1 MNIDELEK
9 IEIVGGDSFSCC
21 QNRANIKI
29 KDSAKLKKF
38 LRGVLTL
45 NREIEEQDAA
55 FEKERELAEE
65 AEQRKVLKSQSRN
78 EIFGGGIR
86 EIASGFGTSTVI
98 VSPIKER
105 KEVFDDG
112 LTEEEKNLQYKRE
125 FNSLRQKAW
134 YEDLS
139 VCGILDTNKY
149 KANVDE
155 LTKGFY
161 RKFSIAVGGENVDEL
176 SSTPSSG
183 LSIASKL
190 DELID
195 KILSDNF
202 GKPKKVEKTK
212 DKSKEKKMAKPP
224 KVNYTKPSGKPF
236 TPEYIDEAAIWGNA
250 LDAEKTKIPTAFDA
264 DKAEIAPAESKN
276 IIDET
281 VQAAEEMTK
290 DMPSVTVSKPI
301 KPKRPQRFNYTRPSG
316 KPFVAK
322 PIDEAAIWGNALG
335 FAEFNIPSSF
345 AEDRVV
351 IKEPIV
357 TETLAPIPN
366 VETIENAEIPNVEPT
381 QKSTTQ
387 KPKRKRKKKTEQ
399 TAPILNDAAE
409 LSVSDIGNNL
419 ENAKDTTENDA
430 PEKDVSSEAKPLE
443 NSLSEG
449 VLLGQDVK
457 VQIDKKPANKKPRK
471 KVSKKRK
478 SEIVHLTYEEAARRY
493 TLPKGKSQNF
503 DVDENAIWGEQRLNR
518 GYDLNSV
525 LGGSFKADSIVLPP
539 DKDDK
544 PDNPNKE

>member
-21 QNRANIKI
+21 QNRANIRI
-29 KDSAKLKKF
+29 KDTAKLKKF

-45 NREIEEQDAA
+45 NREIEEQEAV
-55 FEKERELAEE
+55 FEKERELTEE
-65 AEQRKVLKSQSRN
+65 AEQRKILKSQSRN
-78 EIFGGGIR
+78 EIFGDGIR

-98 VSPIKER
+98 VTPIKER
-105 KEVFDDG
+105 KEIFEDG
-112 LTEEEKNLQYKRE
+112 LTDEERTVQFKRE

-139 VCGILDTNKY
+139 VCGVVDTNKY
-149 KANVDE
+149 KSNVDE

-161 RKFSIAVGGENVDEL
+161 KKFNIALGGENVDEL

-202 GKPKKVEKTK
+202 GKPKKVEKVK
-212 DKSKEKKMAKPP
+212 DKPKEKKAQKPL
-224 KVNYTKPSGKPF
+224 KVKYTKPSGKPF
-236 TPEYIDEAAIWGNA
+236 THEYIDEAAIWGNA
-250 LDAEKTKIPTAFDA
+250 LEVGETKIPTAFRA
-264 DKAEIAPAESKN
+264 DKAEIAPAEPKN
-276 IIDET
+276 IIDEK
-281 VQAAEEMTK
+281 VQVMQGIAK
-290 DMPSVTVSKPI
+290 DIPSLTVSKPI

-335 FAEFNIPSSF
+335 LSEFNIPSSF
-345 AEDRVV
+345 EEDRVV
-351 IKEPIV
+351 IDEPIV
-357 TETLAPIPN
+357 TETLAPMPN

-387 KPKRKRKKKTEQ
+387 KPKRKRKKKTEH
-399 TAPILNDAAE
+399 TAPILNADADFG
-409 LSVSDIGNNL
+409 VGYVGNNL
-419 ENAKDTTENDA
+419 ENAKEATENGA
-430 PEKDVSSEAKPLE
+430 SENVVSSETKPFE

-449 VLLGQDVK
+449 VLLEQDVK
-457 VQIDKKPANKKPRK
+457 EQIDKKHVNKKPRK

-539 DKDDK
+539 DKEDE
-544 PDNPNKE
+544 PNNTNKK

>member
-21 QNRANIKI
+21 QNRANIRI
-29 KDSAKLKKF
+29 KDTAKLKKF

-45 NREIEEQDAA
+45 NREIEEQEAV
-55 FEKERELAEE
+55 FEKERELTEE
-65 AEQRKVLKSQSRN
+65 AEQRKILKSQSRN
-78 EIFGGGIR
+78 EIFGDGIR

-98 VSPIKER
+98 VTPIKER
-105 KEVFDDG
+105 KEIFEDG
-112 LTEEEKNLQYKRE
+112 LTDEERTVQFKRE

-139 VCGILDTNKY
+139 VCGIVDTNKY
-149 KANVDE
+149 KSNVDE

-161 RKFSIAVGGENVDEL
+161 KKFNIALGGENVDEL

-202 GKPKKVEKTK
+202 GKPKKVEKVK
-212 DKSKEKKMAKPP
+212 DKPKEKKAQKPL
-224 KVNYTKPSGKPF
+224 KVKYTKPSGKPF

-250 LDAEKTKIPTAFDA
+250 LEVGETKIPTAFRA
-264 DKAEIAPAESKN
+264 DKAEIAPAEPKN
-276 IIDET
+276 IIDEK
-281 VQAAEEMTK
+281 VQVMQGIAK
-290 DMPSVTVSKPI
+290 DIPSLTVSKPI

-335 FAEFNIPSSF
+335 LSEFNIPSSF
-345 AEDRVV
+345 EEDRVV
-351 IKEPIV
+351 IDEPIV
-357 TETLAPIPN
+357 TETLAPMPN

-387 KPKRKRKKKTEQ
+387 KPKRKRKKKTER
-399 TAPILNDAAE
+399 TAPILNTDADFG
-409 LSVSDIGNNL
+409 VSYVGNNL
-419 ENAKDTTENDA
+419 ENAKEATENGA
-430 PEKDVSSEAKPLE
+430 SENDVSNETKPFE

-449 VLLGQDVK
+449 VLLEQDVK
-457 VQIDKKPANKKPRK
+457 EQIDKKLAKKKPRK

-525 LGGSFKADSIVLPP
+525 LGGSFKADSIVLLP
-539 DKDDK
+539 DKEDE
-544 PDNPNKE
+544 PNNTNKK

>member
-21 QNRANIKI
+21 QNRANIRI
-29 KDSAKLKKF
+29 KDTAKLKKF

-45 NREIEEQDAA
+45 NREIEEQEAV
-55 FEKERELAEE
+55 FEKERELTEE
-65 AEQRKVLKSQSRN
+65 AEQRKILKSQSRN
-78 EIFGGGIR
+78 EIFGDGIR

-98 VSPIKER
+98 VTPIKER
-105 KEVFDDG
+105 KEIFEDG
-112 LTEEEKNLQYKRE
+112 LTDEERTVQFKRE

-139 VCGILDTNKY
+139 VCGIVDTNKY
-149 KANVDE
+149 KSNVDE

-161 RKFSIAVGGENVDEL
+161 KKFNIALGGENVDEL

-202 GKPKKVEKTK
+202 GKPKKVEKVK
-212 DKSKEKKMAKPP
+212 DKPKEKKAQKPL
-224 KVNYTKPSGKPF
+224 KVKYTKPSGKPF

-250 LDAEKTKIPTAFDA
+250 LEVGETKIPTAFRA
-264 DKAEIAPAESKN
+264 DKAEIAPAEPKN
-276 IIDET
+276 IIDEK
-281 VQAAEEMTK
+281 VQVMQGIAK
-290 DMPSVTVSKPI
+290 DIPSLTVSKPI

-335 FAEFNIPSSF
+335 LSEFNIPSSF

-351 IKEPIV
+351 IDEPIV
-357 TETLAPIPN
+357 TETLAPMPN

-387 KPKRKRKKKTEQ
+387 KPKRKRKKKTER
-399 TAPILNDAAE
+399 TAPILNADADFG
-409 LSVSDIGNNL
+409 VSYIGNNL
-419 ENAKDTTENDA
+419 ENAKEATENGA
-430 PEKDVSSEAKPLE
+430 SENNVSSETKPFE
-443 NSLSEG
+443 NSLPEG
-449 VLLGQDVK
+449 VLLEQDVK
-457 VQIDKKPANKKPRK
+457 EQIDKKPVNKKPRK

-503 DVDENAIWGEQRLNR
+503 DLDENAIWGEQRLNR

-539 DKDDK
+539 DKEDE
-544 PDNPNKE
+544 PNNTNKK

>member
-29 KDSAKLKKF
+29 KDTAKLKKF

-45 NREIEEQDAA
+45 NREIEEQEAD
-55 FEKERELAEE
+55 FEKERELTEE
-65 AEQRKVLKSQSRN
+65 AEQRKILKSQSRN

-98 VSPIKER
+98 VTPIKER

-112 LTEEEKNLQYKRE
+112 LTEEEKNLQFKRE

-139 VCGILDTNKY
+139 VCGIVDTNKY
-149 KANVDE
+149 KSNVDE

-161 RKFSIAVGGENVDEL
+161 KKFNIALGGENVDEL
-176 SSTPSSG
+176 SSTPSNG
-183 LSIASKL
+183 ISIESKL

-202 GKPKKVEKTK
+202 GKPKKVEKVK
-212 DKSKEKKMAKPP
+212 DKPKEKKAQKPP

-250 LDAEKTKIPTAFDA
+250 LEVEETKIPMAFRA
-264 DKAEIAPAESKN
+264 DKAEIAPAEPKN
-276 IIDET
+276 IIDEK
-281 VQAAEEMTK
+281 VQVTQGIAK
-290 DMPSVTVSKPI
+290 DIPSLTVSKPI

-335 FAEFNIPSSF
+335 LSEFNIPSSF

-351 IKEPIV
+351 IDEPIV
-357 TETLAPIPN
+357 TETLAPMPN

-381 QKSTTQ
+381 QKSATQ
-387 KPKRKRKKKTEQ
+387 KPKRKRKKKTEH
-399 TAPILNDAAE
+399 TAPILNSDADFGD
-409 LSVSDIGNNL
+409 SYIGNNL
-419 ENAKDTTENDA
+419 ENAKEATENVA
-430 PEKDVSSEAKPLE
+430 SENVVSSETKPFE

-449 VLLGQDVK
+449 VLLEQDVK
-457 VQIDKKPANKKPRK
+457 EQIDKKPANKKPRK

-503 DVDENAIWGEQRLNR
+503 DVDENAIWGEQKLNR

>member
-21 QNRANIKI
+21 QNRANIRI
-29 KDSAKLKKF
+29 KDTAKLKKF

-55 FEKERELAEE
+55 FEKERELTEE
-65 AEQRKVLKSQSRN
+65 AEQRKILKSQSRN
-78 EIFGGGIR
+78 EIFGDGIR

-98 VSPIKER
+98 VTPIKER
-105 KEVFDDG
+105 KEIFEDG
-112 LTEEEKNLQYKRE
+112 LTDEERTVQFKRE

-139 VCGILDTNKY
+139 VCGIVDTNKY
-149 KANVDE
+149 KSNVDE

-161 RKFSIAVGGENVDEL
+161 KKFNIALGGENVDEL
-176 SSTPSSG
+176 SSTPSNG
-183 LSIASKL
+183 ISIESKL

-202 GKPKKVEKTK
+202 GKPKKAAKTK

-250 LDAEKTKIPTAFDA
+250 LEVEETKIPTAFRA
-264 DKAEIAPAESKN
+264 DRAEIAPAEPKN
-276 IIDET
+276 IIDEK
-281 VQAAEEMTK
+281 VQVTQGIAK
-290 DMPSVTVSKPI
+290 DIPSLTVSKPI

-335 FAEFNIPSSF
+335 LSEFNIPSSF
-345 AEDRVV
+345 TEDRVV
-351 IKEPIV
+351 IDEPVV
-357 TETLAPIPN
+357 TETLAPMPN

-387 KPKRKRKKKTEQ
+387 KPKRKRKKKTEH
-399 TAPILNDAAE
+399 TAPILNADADFG
-409 LSVSDIGNNL
+409 VSYIGNNL
-419 ENAKDTTENDA
+419 ENAKEVTENGA
-430 PEKDVSSEAKPLE
+430 SENDVSSETKPFK

-449 VLLGQDVK
+449 VLLEQDVK
-457 VQIDKKPANKKPRK
+457 EQIDKKPANKKHRK

-539 DKDDK
+539 DKEDE
-544 PDNPNKE
+544 PNNTNKK

>member
-21 QNRANIKI
+21 QNRANIRI
-29 KDSAKLKKF
+29 KDTAKLKKF

-45 NREIEEQDAA
+45 NREIEEQEAV
-55 FEKERELAEE
+55 FEKERELTEE
-65 AEQRKVLKSQSRN
+65 AEQRKILKSQSRN
-78 EIFGGGIR
+78 EIFGDGIR

-98 VSPIKER
+98 VTPIKER
-105 KEVFDDG
+105 KEIFEDG
-112 LTEEEKNLQYKRE
+112 LTDEERTVQFKRE

-139 VCGILDTNKY
+139 VCGVVDTNKY
-149 KANVDE
+149 KSNVDE

-161 RKFSIAVGGENVDEL
+161 KKFNIALGGENVDEL

-202 GKPKKVEKTK
+202 GKPKKVEKVK
-212 DKSKEKKMAKPP
+212 DKPKEKKAQKPL
-224 KVNYTKPSGKPF
+224 KVKYTKPSGKPF

-250 LDAEKTKIPTAFDA
+250 LEVGETKIPTAFRA
-264 DKAEIAPAESKN
+264 DKAEIAPAEPKN
-276 IIDET
+276 IIDEK
-281 VQAAEEMTK
+281 VQVMQGIAK
-290 DMPSVTVSKPI
+290 DIPSLTVSKPI

-335 FAEFNIPSSF
+335 LSEFNIPSSF
-345 AEDRVV
+345 EEDRVV
-351 IKEPIV
+351 IDEPIV
-357 TETLAPIPN
+357 TETLAPMPN

-387 KPKRKRKKKTEQ
+387 KPKRKRKKKTEH
-399 TAPILNDAAE
+399 TAPILNADADFG
-409 LSVSDIGNNL
+409 VGYVGNNL
-419 ENAKDTTENDA
+419 ENAKEATENGA
-430 PEKDVSSEAKPLE
+430 SENVVSSETKPFE

-449 VLLGQDVK
+449 VLLEQDVK
-457 VQIDKKPANKKPRK
+457 EQIDKKPVNKKPRK

-539 DKDDK
+539 DKEDE
-544 PDNPNKE
+544 PNNTNKK

>member
-29 KDSAKLKKF
+29 KDIAKLKKF

-45 NREIEEQDAA
+45 NREIEEQEAG
-55 FEKERELAEE
+55 FEKERELTEE
-65 AEQRKVLKSQSRN
+65 AEQRKILKSQSRN

-98 VSPIKER
+98 VTPIKER
-105 KEVFDDG
+105 KEIFEDG
-112 LTEEEKNLQYKRE
+112 LTDEERTVQFKRE

-139 VCGILDTNKY
+139 VCDIVDTNKY
-149 KANVDE
+149 KSNVDE

-161 RKFSIAVGGENVDEL
+161 KKFNIALGGENVDEL
-176 SSTPSSG
+176 SSTPSNG
-183 LSIASKL
+183 ISIESKL
-190 DELID
+190 NELIE

-202 GKPKKVEKTK
+202 GKPKKAEKTK

-250 LDAEKTKIPTAFDA
+250 LGL
-264 DKAEIAPAESKN
+264 S
-276 IIDET
+276 
-281 VQAAEEMTK
+281 
-290 DMPSVTVSKPI
+290 
-301 KPKRPQRFNYTRPSG
+301 
-316 KPFVAK
+316 
-322 PIDEAAIWGNALG
+322 
-335 FAEFNIPSSF
+335 EFNIPSSF

-351 IKEPIV
+351 IDEPIV
-357 TETLAPIPN
+357 TETAPMPN

-387 KPKRKRKKKTEQ
+387 KPKRKRKKKTEH
-399 TAPILNDAAE
+399 TAPILNADDDFG
-409 LSVSDIGNNL
+409 VSYIGNNL
-419 ENAKDTTENDA
+419 ENAKEATENGA
-430 PEKDVSSEAKPLE
+430 SENVVSSETKPFE

-449 VLLGQDVK
+449 VLLEQDVK
-457 VQIDKKPANKKPRK
+457 EQIDKKPVNKKPRK

-525 LGGSFKADSIVLPP
+525 LGGSFKADSIVLLP
-539 DKDDK
+539 DKEDE
-544 PDNPNKE
+544 PNNTNKK

>member
-29 KDSAKLKKF
+29 KDTAKLKKF

-45 NREIEEQDAA
+45 NREIEEQEAA
-55 FEKERELAEE
+55 FEKERELTEE
-65 AEQRKVLKSQSRN
+65 AEQRKILKSQSRN

-86 EIASGFGTSTVI
+86 EIASGFGTSTII
-98 VSPIKER
+98 VTPIKER
-105 KEVFDDG
+105 KEIFEDG
-112 LTEEEKNLQYKRE
+112 LTDEERTVQFKRE

-139 VCGILDTNKY
+139 VCGIVDTNKY
-149 KANVDE
+149 KSNVDE

-161 RKFSIAVGGENVDEL
+161 KKFNIALGGENVDEL

-202 GKPKKVEKTK
+202 GKPKKVEKVK
-212 DKSKEKKMAKPP
+212 DKPKEKKAQKPL
-224 KVNYTKPSGKPF
+224 KVKYTKPSGKPF

-250 LDAEKTKIPTAFDA
+250 LEVGETKIPTAFRA
-264 DKAEIAPAESKN
+264 DKAEITPAEPKN
-276 IIDET
+276 IIDEK
-281 VQAAEEMTK
+281 VQVTQGIAK
-290 DMPSVTVSKPI
+290 DIPSLTVSKPI

-335 FAEFNIPSSF
+335 LSEFNIPSSF

-351 IKEPIV
+351 IDEPIV
-357 TETLAPIPN
+357 TETLAPMPN

-387 KPKRKRKKKTEQ
+387 KPKRKRKKKTER
-399 TAPILNDAAE
+399 TAPILNTDADFG
-409 LSVSDIGNNL
+409 VSYVGNNL
-419 ENAKDTTENDA
+419 ENAKEATENGA
-430 PEKDVSSEAKPLE
+430 SENNVSSETKPFE

-449 VLLGQDVK
+449 VLLEQDVK
-457 VQIDKKPANKKPRK
+457 EQIDKKPANKKPRK

-525 LGGSFKADSIVLPP
+525 LGGSFKADSIVLPS
-539 DKDDK
+539 DKEDE
-544 PDNPNKE
+544 PNNTNKK